1 MTEPVS
7 TYPII
12 LCGGSGTRL
21 WPLSRKASPKQF
33 SRLLGDDSLFQT
45 TTLRVADQ
53 DFKRPLIVTG
63 EEFRFTITEQLTAV
77 DVIPEA
83 VLIEPAAR
91 NTAPAVLA
99 AALWLDKHDPEAL
112 MLVMP
117 SDHQITDVP
126 AFHAAVEGA
135 KPRAL
140 DGDIITFGVLPTYAE
155 TGYGY
160 LEAVPGAEGGSG
172 PQALRQFVEK
182 PDAETASQML
192 EAGNYLWNAGIFLFS
207 VQAILKAFAEHAPAL
222 SAAVSSSIVRAHPD
236 LGFTRL
242 DLEAWLGVES
252 ISIDYAIMEKI
263 DNLAVMPLSA
273 GWSDLGGWA
282 SVWDEGAHDTLGNVC
297 SSDVTAIDC
306 SGTLLRAEGE
316 GLHLVG
322 IGLRDMIA
330 VAMPDA
336 VLVAPKSES
345 QRVGEAV
352 TLLRSKGIK
361 QATMSKRDL
370 RPWGWYETIAS
381 GDRFQVKRIMV
392 KPGASLSLQSHT
404 HRAEH
409 WIVVAGTAQVTI
421 GEEVSLITENE
432 SIYVPLGAK
441 HRLENTGK
449 LPVLLIEVQ
458 TGAYLGEDD
467 IIRYADV
474 YARS

>member
-1 MTEPVS
+1 MPV
-7 TYPII
+7 I

-21 WPLSRKASPKQF
+21 WPLSRRSFPKQF
-33 SRLLGDDSLFQT
+33 ARLLDDESLFQAT
-45 TTLRVADQ
+45 ARRVLGPAFD
-53 DFKRPLIVTG
+53 RPIIVTG
-63 EEFRFTITEQLTAV
+63 EPFRFTIVEQLAALGV
-77 DVIPEA
+77 KPDG
-83 VLIEPAAR
+83 VLIEPEAR

-99 AALWLDKHDPEAL
+99 AALWLRDRHPEAL

-117 SDHQITDVP
+117 SDHQIADV
-126 AFHAAVEGA
+126 ASFHAAIEAA

-140 DGDIITFGVLPTYAE
+140 AGDIVTFGIVPSHAE

-160 LEAVPGAEGGSG
+160 LELKPGELNVSG
-172 PQALRQFVEK
+172 PQELRQFVEK
-182 PDAETASQML
+182 PDAERASLMI
-192 EAGNYLWNAGIFLFS
+192 EAGNFLWNAGIFLFS
-207 VQAILKAFAEHAPAL
+207 VQAIVDAYSAHASAM
-222 SAAVSSSIVRAHPD
+222 SAAVASSLAAARLD
-236 LGFTRL
+236 LDFTRL
-242 DLEAWLGVES
+242 EPEPWRGVES

-263 DNLAVMPLSA
+263 SNLAVMPLTA

-282 SVWDEGAHDTLGNVC
+282 SVWNEGRQDAVGNVC
-297 SSDVTAIDC
+297 SNDVTAIDC
-306 SGTLLRAEGE
+306 SGTLLRTEGE

-322 IGLRDMIA
+322 IGLQDMIA

-336 VLVAPKSES
+336 VLVAPMSES

-352 TLLRSKGIK
+352 ALLRENGVK
-361 QATMSKRDL
+361 QANMSNRDL
-370 RPWGWYETIAS
+370 RPWGWYESIAS

-392 KPGASLSLQSHT
+392 RPGASLSLQSHH

-421 GEEVSLITENE
+421 EDQISLITENQ
-432 SIYVPLGAK
+432 SIYVPLGAR

-474 YARS
+474 YARN